1 MRRGKRKLRPCL
13 PSPGD
18 CWTTIKDTTQRH
30 VLSGTEEA
38 TWIVPQVW
46 AQLSFEEWMGARDAV
61 RKEGASRLR
70 GLKGW
75 QLRVVS

>member
-1 MRRGKRKLRPCL
+1 M
-13 PSPGD
+13 
-18 CWTTIKDTTQRH
+18 
-30 VLSGTEEA
+30 LSGTEEA